1 MAAWFCRG
9 GFCLALAAAFATQD
23 GNELSMRLIR
33 NGVPAGPVLPV
44 DEATAAPHT
53 AHREMVTEL
62 DWYKGIGT
70 PIKFSRTQGGT
81 RRPPPKFAQ
90 DGNDILGKL
99 GYTPDEIAALE
110 QSGVVHTKRR
120 I

>member
-1 MAAWFCRG
+1 M
-9 GFCLALAAAFATQD
+9 
-23 GNELSMRLIR
+23 
-33 NGVPAGPVLPV
+33 PAGPVLPV

-70 PIKFSRTQGGT
+70 PINFRARRAARAVRHRTSASTAAVLEQH
-81 RRPPPKFAQ
+81 
-90 DGNDILGKL
+90 
-99 GYTPDEIAALE
+99 GYSEAEIAALRRD
-110 QSGVVHTKRR
+110 GVLHGKRR